1 MELLT
6 LPICVYDKKA
16 CFQKD
21 AEFKLYD
28 CSPEDCNISKGKC
41 IYQILV
47 SVHKLNQSFGLI

>member
-6 LPICVYDKKA
+6 LPICVYDKKT

-47 SVHKLNQSFGLI
+47 SVHK